1 MHHVC
6 VKVVLKTSFVTVM
19 MVMLGVS
26 CSSWIPAEGSVV
38 APFPPSLVH
47 FSCCIRPKK
56 WVSRSVVQSAGK
68 EKEPTSV
75 RMEDHQCRVSML

>member
-38 APFPPSLVH
+38 APFPPSRVH
-47 FSCCIRPKK
+47 FSVVPDPKRGFK
-56 WVSRSVVQSAGK
+56 KCGAVSRQGERTYLSEDGRPPVQS
-68 EKEPTSV
+68 
-75 RMEDHQCRVSML
+75 